1 MAQRHKKA
9 HSLPVKGPIA
19 AAVLRL
25 SARHF
30 YRLVRERVIPRDGRL
45 FDLVKVVPAY
55 LAYQAAG
62 GAGSSEMADARLK
75 LIQSQGRAL
84 DQRTRRESGKLVE
97 RAEVSRICSA
107 AVVVFA
113 AAVDGMSG
121 RLAGEL
127 AAIDQPAQIH
137 EVLADEA
144 RRIRNA
150 AADELEKLAAHEPG
164 ASDAPAA
171 EANRGPLGG
180 NES

>member
-1 MAQRHKKA
+1 MAQRHKKTHA
-9 HSLPVKGPIA
+9 LSVKGPIA

-30 YRLVRERVIPRDGRL
+30 YRLVREQVIPRDGRL
-45 FDLVKVVPAY
+45 FDLMKVVPAY
-55 LAYQAAG
+55 LRYQADG
-62 GAGSSEMADARLK
+62 GAGTSEMAAARLK
-75 LIQSQGRAL
+75 LIQSQRRAL

-113 AAVDGMSG
+113 ASVDGMPG

-127 AAIDQPAQIH
+127 AAIDQPAKLH

-144 RRIRNA
+144 RRIRNT
-150 AADELEKLAAHEPG
+150 AADELEKFAAQEPG
-164 ASDAPAA
+164 SSDAAA
-171 EANRGPLGG
+171 AQAHGGPVGG
-180 NES
+180 NEP